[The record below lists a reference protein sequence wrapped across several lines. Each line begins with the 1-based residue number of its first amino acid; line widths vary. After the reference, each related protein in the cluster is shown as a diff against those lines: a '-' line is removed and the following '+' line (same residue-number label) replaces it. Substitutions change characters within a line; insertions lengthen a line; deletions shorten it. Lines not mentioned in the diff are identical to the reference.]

1 MNAFSINILFQNN
14 NGWYIVDSRDVS
26 TNTEITMRS
35 LFSGLKLTKEEEQV
49 LKGEKIEEGDQEGEK
64 VGGDVEGEKIVGA
77 GAAGDSQ
84 VQTDFR

>member
-1 MNAFSINILFQNN
+1 M
-14 NGWYIVDSRDVS
+14 
-26 TNTEITMRS
+26 
-35 LFSGLKLTKEEEQV
+35 KLTKEEEKV
-49 LKGEKIEEGDQEGEK
+49 LEGEKIEEGDQEGEK